1 MIIRSISRVSK
12 SQIFFPKGNF
22 PWGNQPKTRKVSSPL
37 LFSVDDE
44 KPSPTKFAG
53 PFSGLSV
60 SGLITGIF
68 LGLGTLFIGLAC
80 MISAL
85 HRIDEGHVGVYY
97 KFGALMEV
105 KSPPGVHWMQP
116 FVTQVASIRLE
127 NRGWH
132 SVGKLLK
139 MSRIFFSR
147 LTPETRTMDPM
158 VCTTRDGVRN
168 VFRDVQVIIKSLL
181 CEGRLFCNPLCKSN
195 PIFCPTFYFSLRWLL
210 L

>member
-1 MIIRSISRVSK
+1 VQIGQQNVQFRKDSFLSTDILPEEEIAHDHSI
-12 SQIFFPKGNF
+12 NF
-22 PWGNQPKTRKVSSPL
+22 PI
-37 LFSVDDE
+37 DDE

-116 FVTQVASIRLE
+116 FVTQVASIRL
-127 NRGWH
+127 
-132 SVGKLLK
+132 
-139 MSRIFFSR
+139 
-147 LTPETRTMDPM
+147 TPETRTMDPM

-168 VFRDVQVIIKSLL
+168 VFRDVQVITSIEEDQVLVLVRQFTTDLKTILVYDRVREAIQYFCANNTIDEVSLPKNHITYL
-181 CEGRLFCNPLCKSN
+181 HN
-195 PIFCPTFYFSLRWLL
+195 
-210 L
+210 